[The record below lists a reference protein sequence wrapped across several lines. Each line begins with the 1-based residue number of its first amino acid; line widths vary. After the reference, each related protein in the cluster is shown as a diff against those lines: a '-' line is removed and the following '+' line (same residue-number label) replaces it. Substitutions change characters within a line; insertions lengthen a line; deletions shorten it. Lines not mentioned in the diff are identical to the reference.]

1 MDVVS
6 QFLLLYFIRDSPL
19 GNKRLRATVVRK
31 EAHHFAS
38 LGDHQ
43 LARIDEGQEYD
54 GSLTDVGVSAQSSP
68 KKKFSSFRSK
78 GKPGVNTG
86 SVGSV
91 SKLSRGSSGISSSS
105 SVLQKF
111 KDVSGYASHYVELH
125 KLFLVDSRHLIYS
138 PKY

>member
-1 MDVVS
+1 MCLVHRRCGLKVS
-6 QFLLLYFIRDSPL
+6 PFEFIRDSPL
-19 GNKRLRATVVRK
+19 GNQRLRATVVRK

-43 LARIDEGQEYD
+43 LARIDEGREYA

-68 KKKFSSFRSK
+68 KKKFSSLRSK

-86 SVGSV
+86 SLGSV
-91 SKLSRGSSGISSSS
+91 SVLSRSSSGSSS

-111 KDVSGYASHYVELH
+111 KGVSGFGS
-125 KLFLVDSRHLIYS
+125 LF
-138 PKY
+138 